1 MPTLAQTLN
10 NKLKEG
16 LSPRRRRYGF
26 FPGLYPAQVF
36 VESSHSG
43 QQETTMPQGV
53 LVPFETTEL
62 REYDFEITK
71 EDWKPTHMVERTA
84 EWFIANVKRGYERFG
99 FRELDMLT
107 PLEDDE
113 AEAYLNLV
121 HGQLNTPC
129 PQGLSFCATCRS
141 AELQKAHYDDPTAE
155 SLRLRLLESYV
166 TKHDSDKAKWAEIL
180 RDFQLG
186 LAVLGEGEQHVR
198 KNLHETAP
206 EDRAAL
212 ASDAYGKQTAEATR
226 EGMKEIAES
235 FKSAQGNDKLADAV
249 AQLAANQASAEARH
263 AEEMA
268 MMRQLIANGQNGVVV
283 NETKVDK
290 RTKEYKDAHKG
301 ESQSGD

>member
-1 MPTLAQTLN
+1 
-10 NKLKEG
+10 
-16 LSPRRRRYGF
+16 
-26 FPGLYPAQVF
+26 
-36 VESSHSG
+36 
-43 QQETTMPQGV
+43 MPQGV

-62 REYDFEITK
+62 RETDFEITK

-84 EWFIANVKRGYERFG
+84 EWFISNVKRGYERFG

-121 HGQLNTPC
+121 HGRLSTPC
-129 PQGLSFCATCRS
+129 PQGLAFCATCRS
-141 AELQKAHYDDPTAE
+141 AELQKAHYDDPVAE

-212 ASDAYGKQTAEATR
+212 ASDSYGKQTAEATR
-226 EGMKEIAES
+226 EGMEKIAES
-235 FKSAQGNDKLADAV
+235 LKSGGNNDRVADAMLKMAEQQAKQNELL
-249 AQLAANQASAEARH
+249 AQIVANQAAPP
-263 AEEMA
+263 
-268 MMRQLIANGQNGVVV
+268 VV
-283 NETKVDK
+283 TTTDAKVDR

-301 ESQSGD
+301 ESQAGD